1 METRV
6 VVGLGNPGPDYAG
19 TRHNVG
25 FAVAHL
31 LADRLGA
38 GPYETTRTYASWSAR
53 LGGGAGS
60 PEAGRSLVLLT
71 PLTFMNLSG
80 RALEE
85 YRERHGLEVEQVL
98 VVVDDIYLPL
108 GQVRLRARGGDGGH
122 NGLASLEQGL
132 GTDAYARLRVGVG
145 EAGDGQQLVDHVL
158 SGFAPEEEEAL
169 AAALDAACEA
179 SLLWA
184 REGIVAGM
192 NRFNAR
198 PRPVRENAPEGER

>member
-1 METRV
+1 MVTLV

-25 FAVAHL
+25 FEVVHL
-31 LADRLGA
+31 LVERLQA
-38 GPYETTRTYASWSAR
+38 RPEETTRTYASWAAR
-53 LGGGAGS
+53 VPGD
-60 PEAGRSLVLLT
+60 PERSLVLLT
-71 PLTFMNLSG
+71 PLTFMNASG

-85 YRERHGLEVEQVL
+85 YRERRGLEVERVL

-108 GQVRLRARGGDGGH
+108 GQLRLRARGGDGGH
-122 NGLASLEQGL
+122 NGLASVAEGL
-132 GTDAYARLRVGVG
+132 GSDAYARLRVGVG

-158 SGFAPEEEEAL
+158 SGFAPGEEAAL
-169 AAALDAACEA
+169 EGVLDAACEA

-198 PRPVRENAPEGER
+198 PRAVRENAPEGER

>member
-1 METRV
+1 METLV

-31 LADRLGA
+31 LADRLKA
-38 GPYETTRTYASWSAR
+38 RPYETTRTYASWSAR
-53 LGGGAGS
+53 VEDR
-60 PEAGRSLVLLT
+60 PLVVLT

-80 RALEE
+80 DALSE
-85 YRERHGLEVEQVL
+85 YRERHGLEVPQVL

-122 NGLASLEQGL
+122 NGLASVEKSLATL
-132 GTDAYARLRVGVG
+132 DYARLRVGVG
-145 EAGDGQQLVDHVL
+145 EAEAGRELVDHVL
-158 SGFAPEEEEAL
+158 SGFAPGEKAALEGAL
-169 AAALDAACEA
+169 AQAGDAA
-179 SLLWA
+179 LLWA
-184 REGIVAGM
+184 REGIVAAM

-198 PRPVRENAPEGER
+198 PRAERENAPEGER